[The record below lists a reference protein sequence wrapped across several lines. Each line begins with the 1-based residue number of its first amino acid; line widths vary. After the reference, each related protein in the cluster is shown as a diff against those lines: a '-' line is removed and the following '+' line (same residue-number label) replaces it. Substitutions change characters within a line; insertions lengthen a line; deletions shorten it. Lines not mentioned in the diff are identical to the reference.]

1 MTKIYLLIS
10 LVILLFVNVCW
21 CQCRWANWQGSFDR
35 AGWSKCGST
44 TEYLTGFYRN
54 SKSASDPIHLLD
66 KGNCCN
72 APAPNQNRASTCQNA
87 NWWKQLDRF
96 VNKCKKFRQHIS
108 SACPRHYASR
118 RKIARG
124 YPEVFHFLGI
134 LVSWASYGKN
144 FRTAPSYIM
153 LQFLD
158 RENNDKNNTLPLG
171 KQICSTI
178 V

>member
-21 CQCRWANWQGSFDR
+21 CQCRWKNWQGSFDR
-35 AGWSKCGST
+35 AGWSKCGSP

-87 NWWKQLDRF
+87 NWWRQLDRF

-134 LVSWASYGKN
+134 LVSWASYGKIS
-144 FRTAPSYIM
+144 AQPHP
-153 LQFLD
+153 
-158 RENNDKNNTLPLG
+158 TL
-171 KQICSTI
+171 CFSS
-178 V
+178 